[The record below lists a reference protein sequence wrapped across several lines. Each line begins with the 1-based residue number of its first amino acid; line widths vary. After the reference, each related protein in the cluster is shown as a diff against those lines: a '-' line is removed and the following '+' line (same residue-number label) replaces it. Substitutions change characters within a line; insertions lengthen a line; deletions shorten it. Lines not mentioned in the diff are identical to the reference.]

1 MFRDREKELKRLE
14 AQLLEPE
21 EPDDTDELPERF
33 FSERKRVPAYNTDR
47 VELRPETL
55 SDELEQPPKR
65 KKAGCALAFLF
76 VVGLLAAAVWW
87 LSRGGL

>member
-14 AQLLEPE
+14 AQLLEQDRPE
-21 EPDDTDELPERF
+21 P
-33 FSERKRVPAYNTDR
+33 KNVPVYNTDR

-55 SDELEQPPKR
+55 SEELELPEKK
-65 KKAGCALAFLF
+65 KKAGCVFGFFL
-76 VVGLLAAAVWW
+76 VVGILAVVVWW